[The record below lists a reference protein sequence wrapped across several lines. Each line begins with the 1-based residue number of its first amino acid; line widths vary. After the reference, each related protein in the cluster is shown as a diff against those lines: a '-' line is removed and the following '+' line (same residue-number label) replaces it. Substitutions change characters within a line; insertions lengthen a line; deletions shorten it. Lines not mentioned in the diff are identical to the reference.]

1 MERQKSRREF
11 IKTIG
16 MTGVGV
22 AGASVVLAAKM
33 ARGAMLPEFKKKANL
48 VIHNPDLFKKQA
60 RERAYFYEKNFAGC
74 TQSVLSTFFELL
86 DIEDPLFM
94 SATAAL
100 PGFLH
105 TAQGSCGALIGG
117 GLVLGMVFGGRSD
130 LTTGYEGLMRIA
142 PPAQRLVEL
151 WLADQREPLVGST
164 RCGDISGVDFR
175 DMKANKAFHD
185 TGEYLKCAKVSSY
198 AAEMTAQVI
207 LEFMEKG

>member
-1 MERQKSRREF
+1 MESENR
-11 IKTIG
+11 
-16 MTGVGV
+16 V
-22 AGASVVLAAKM
+22 
-33 ARGAMLPEFKKKANL
+33 AMLPEFKERANL
-48 VIHNPDLFKKQA
+48 VIHDPELFKKQA
-60 RERAYFYEKNFAGC
+60 MERAYFYEKDFAGC
-74 TQSVLSTFFELL
+74 TQSVLRTFFELF
-86 DIEDPLFM
+86 DIDDPVFM

-105 TAQGSCGALIGG
+105 SAQGSCGALIGG

-151 WLADQREPLVGST
+151 WMADRRDPLTGST

-175 DMKANKAFHD
+175 DMKANQAFHD
-185 TGEYLKCAKVSSY
+185 TGEYLKCAKVASY

-207 LEFMEKG
+207 SEFMKDA

>member
-1 MERQKSRREF
+1 MPLSTAATKKR
-11 IKTIG
+11 ITIEKEVIEG
-16 MTGVGV
+16 
-22 AGASVVLAAKM
+22 
-33 ARGAMLPEFKKKANL
+33 FKEKANL
-48 VIHNPDLFKKQA
+48 VIHNPELFKKQA
-60 RERAYFYEKNFAGC
+60 AERAYFYEENFAGC
-74 TQSVLSTFFELL
+74 AQSVLSTFFELF
-86 DIEDPLFM
+86 DIKDPLFM

-105 TAQGSCGALIGG
+105 TAQGSCAALIGG
-117 GLVLGMVFGGRSD
+117 GLVLGMLFGGRHD

-151 WLADQREPLVGST
+151 WLEDRRSPLNGST

-185 TGEYLKCAKVSSY
+185 TGEYLKCARVASY

-207 LEFMEKG
+207 LEFMKET